1 MAAAALVNAP
11 SIDWT
16 EDDGLHKRVEQ
27 FTRTV
32 EDMML
37 GPLSTYKEPSKTRT
51 LICWL
56 PESIKELVREAGIL
70 KHNDYKK
77 VTEFLLDWAKPKT
90 NVYNDFRT
98 LRDLNQGSMSF
109 EQYAAKIKKLVNDC
123 DIEDT
128 EAKNL
133 FIRNFIVTGANS
145 QAAYRQCVEAGPN
158 AKLERILEIYR
169 NDAAMHAHF
178 GSRNKGQPTVHQ
190 VTTELNFPKEEGEE
204 DIHKL
209 HDKRRYSHNARP
221 SSPENRYKHNSGR
234 TCHWCGNSHKPQEC
248 KAYGKQCLN
257 CGTMNHFARVCNKR
271 RSPRSSPNK
280 SPISTRRPQS
290 PQNNQFGHQNGSRIN
305 KLEPELDQMTV
316 IRNLQEQLNQL
327 QMRQQREVNAHS
339 LKTTPIS
346 MQPTENTADHLPC
359 PPPFFI
365 SRKEADMPQVQ

>member
-1 MAAAALVNAP
+1 M
-11 SIDWT
+11 
-16 EDDGLHKRVEQ
+16 
-27 FTRTV
+27 
-32 EDMML
+32 
-37 GPLSTYKEPSKTRT
+37 
-51 LICWL
+51 
-56 PESIKELVREAGIL
+56 
-70 KHNDYKK
+70 
-77 VTEFLLDWAKPKT
+77 
-90 NVYNDFRT
+90 YNDFRT

-133 FIRNFIVTGANS
+133 FIRNFVVTGANS

-169 NDAAMHAHF
+169 NDAAVHAHF

-190 VTTELNFPKEEGEE
+190 VTTELNFPKEEEEE

-234 TCHWCGNSHKPQEC
+234 TCHWCGNSHKPREY

-257 CGTMNHFARVCNKR
+257 CGIMNHFARVCNKR

-290 PQNNQFGHQNGSRIN
+290 PRNNQFGHQNSSRIN

-316 IRNLQEQLNQL
+316 IQNLQEQLNQL

-346 MQPTENTADHLPC
+346 MQPSENTADHLSC

-365 SRKEADMPQVQ
+365 SRKEADMPQVSIKKLQMDTTEICQLSERNSEHI